1 MLDRDAYHH
10 GDLQNALVTTATV
23 LVEDAGPE
31 AFSLREVARRVGV
44 SANAAYRHFD
54 DKSALLAAVA
64 GHGFAQLAQ
73 HMERA
78 MERATARR
86 DAASPAV
93 ARFRAVGR
101 AYVHFAADHPA
112 LFRLMFSARG
122 VVCAEPDGAS
132 ADEPARGATWALLG
146 ATLDALVAEGVLEA
160 ARRPGAEVKAWTVV
174 HGFAALALDGHN
186 AFGTGRVREAALES
200 VLDFAVVGICGALPA
215 PGTRKARAT
224 RR

>member
-1 MLDRDAYHH
+1 
-10 GDLQNALVTTATV
+10 
-23 LVEDAGPE
+23 
-31 AFSLREVARRVGV
+31 
-44 SANAAYRHFD
+44 
-54 DKSALLAAVA
+54 
-64 GHGFAQLAQ
+64 
-73 HMERA
+73 
-78 MERATARR
+78 
-86 DAASPAV
+86 
-93 ARFRAVGR
+93 
-101 AYVHFAADHPA
+101 
-112 LFRLMFSARG
+112 MFGARG